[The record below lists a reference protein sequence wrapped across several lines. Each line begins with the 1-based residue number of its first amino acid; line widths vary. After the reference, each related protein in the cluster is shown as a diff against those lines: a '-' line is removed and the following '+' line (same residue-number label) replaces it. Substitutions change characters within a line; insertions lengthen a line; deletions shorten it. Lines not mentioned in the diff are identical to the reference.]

1 MKTFKAWA
9 TFLSLAGVL
18 AAGNTAKAELLNFG
32 STYTLAADD
41 LAGGSFSQ
49 TVTLSSAAQSIGSGL
64 QITETTT
71 LLSGGAEFAE
81 FFITTVTG
89 GPIFASQ
96 TANFNLTASGI
107 QLVSPAVHSNL
118 YVNATTDGVASS
130 PLTAGSGFG
139 VESNPNSGSQG
150 AGSDALFFNS
160 FVPGPASTTT
170 RLNVFSDP
178 ADFLSTL
185 GVDTADANGFFFGM
199 ELSPAVPEPSTW
211 AMMILGFAGVAFMAY
226 RRKTKPALMAV

>member
-1 MKTFKAWA
+1 MKTLKAWA
-9 TFLSLAGVL
+9 TILSLAGVL
-18 AAGNTAKAELLNFG
+18 AGGNTAKAELLNFG

-64 QITETTT
+64 RITETTT

-96 TANFNLTASGI
+96 TANFNLTATGI
-107 QLVSPAVHSNL
+107 QLLSPAVSSNY
-118 YVNATTDGVASS
+118 YVDATTVGVASS

-139 VESNPNSGSQG
+139 AESNPNSGSQG
-150 AGSDALFFNS
+150 AGRDALFFNG
-160 FVPGPASTTT
+160 FVPGPPSTTT
-170 RLNVFSDP
+170 GINMFSDP
-178 ADFLSTL
+178 AGFMGTL
-185 GVDTADANGFFFGM
+185 GVDTVNANGFFFGV

-211 AMMILGFAGVAFMAY
+211 AMMILGFAGIGFMAY
-226 RRKTKPALMAV
+226 RRKAKPALMAA